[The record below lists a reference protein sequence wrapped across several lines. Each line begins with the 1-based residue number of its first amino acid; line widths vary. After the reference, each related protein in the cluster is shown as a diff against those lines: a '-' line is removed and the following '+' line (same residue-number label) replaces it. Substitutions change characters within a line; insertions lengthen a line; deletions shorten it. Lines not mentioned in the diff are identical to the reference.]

1 MSKDSLQSPKARK
14 LGYSSQLAFV
24 ISLIAGS
31 VGTGNIWRFPRVA
44 AANGGAFVLAYI
56 IMMFI
61 VIIPVMMGEHFMGRR
76 SRRGAPGTFKLI
88 AGKKSDLARHDR
100 RIHHG
105 DDRRVLFRR
114 PRLIVYYVGLSFTKG
129 YYGADKAALF
139 ASVSN
144 GNIVTVILFVLI
156 LGISAYI
163 CYKGV
168 SGIEKSQQDLHPHP
182 VRQPDHH
189 GRACADA
196 PGRDR
201 RSQPLLWLP
210 VR

>member
-56 IMMFI
+56 IMMFV

-88 AGKKSDLARHDR
+88 AGKKRPGSARSSHSSWR
-100 RIHHG
+100 
-105 DDRRVLFRR
+105 
-114 PRLIVYYVGLSFTKG
+114 
-129 YYGADKAALF
+129 
-139 ASVSN
+139 
-144 GNIVTVILFVLI
+144 
-156 LGISAYI
+156 
-163 CYKGV
+163 
-168 SGIEKSQQDLHPHP
+168 
-182 VRQPDHH
+182 
-189 GRACADA
+189 
-196 PGRDR
+196 
-201 RSQPLLWLP
+201 
-210 VR
+210 

>member
-76 SRRGAPGTFKLI
+76 SRLTDTGAETEHVPLPEALEKRLAETRAKLD
-88 AGKKSDLARHDR
+88 A
-100 RIHHG
+100 
-105 DDRRVLFRR
+105 
-114 PRLIVYYVGLSFTKG
+114 
-129 YYGADKAALF
+129 
-139 ASVSN
+139 
-144 GNIVTVILFVLI
+144 
-156 LGISAYI
+156 
-163 CYKGV
+163 
-168 SGIEKSQQDLHPHP
+168 IE
-182 VRQPDHH
+182 
-189 GRACADA
+189 
-196 PGRDR
+196 
-201 RSQPLLWLP
+201 
-210 VR
+210 

>member
-56 IMMFI
+56 IMMFV

-88 AGKKSDLARHDR
+88 AGKKATWL
-100 RIHHG
+100 G
-105 DDRRVLFRR
+105 T
-114 PRLIVYYVGLSFTKG
+114 IVAFIMAMT
-129 YYGADKAALF
+129 AA
-139 ASVSN
+139 SS
-144 GNIVTVILFVLI
+144 
-156 LGISAYI
+156 S
-163 CYKGV
+163 
-168 SGIEKSQQDLHPHP
+168 KSQRTSAGMAVNPAN
-182 VRQPDHH
+182 
-189 GRACADA
+189 RAASL
-196 PGRDR
+196 R
-201 RSQPLLWLP
+201 RCPAMIS
-210 VR
+210 

>member
-76 SRRGAPGTFKLI
+76 SRRGA
-88 AGKKSDLARHDR
+88 ARAAWRARPAPH
-100 RIHHG
+100 IWP
-105 DDRRVLFRR
+105 RR
-114 PRLIVYYVGLSFTKG
+114 P
-129 YYGADKAALF
+129 AQ
-139 ASVSN
+139 AS
-144 GNIVTVILFVLI
+144 
-156 LGISAYI
+156 
-163 CYKGV
+163 
-168 SGIEKSQQDLHPHP
+168 
-182 VRQPDHH
+182 
-189 GRACADA
+189 
-196 PGRDR
+196 
-201 RSQPLLWLP
+201 
-210 VR
+210 

>member
-88 AGKKSDLARHDR
+88 AGKKRPGSARSSHSSW
-100 RIHHG
+100 
-105 DDRRVLFRR
+105 
-114 PRLIVYYVGLSFTKG
+114 LSPAFWATT
-129 YYGADKAALF
+129 
-139 ASVSN
+139 
-144 GNIVTVILFVLI
+144 I
-156 LGISAYI
+156 
-163 CYKGV
+163 
-168 SGIEKSQQDLHPHP
+168 
-182 VRQPDHH
+182 
-189 GRACADA
+189 
-196 PGRDR
+196 R
-201 RSQPLLWLP
+201 RSC
-210 VR
+210 